1 MRRWSDLL
9 CAFPNAA
16 TAGAENATINAKAT
30 RSLLMMVSFYD
41 VNFHAWI
48 IKGDSME
55 ACSIPITARLRDHFP
70 VQRGMRAATVG
81 P

>member
-1 MRRWSDLL
+1 
-9 CAFPNAA
+9 
-16 TAGAENATINAKAT
+16 
-30 RSLLMMVSFYD
+30 MMVSFYD